1 MALLAAHGRNSPFQN
16 GPEFADELRS
26 KLFELGAQ
34 VLREFDLM
42 TGYSGNDIV
51 HQGRLDPGDLIQKPL
66 PSAQLA
72 TTIRNILDA

>member
-42 TGYSGNDIV
+42 TGYSRNAIV
-51 HQGRLDPGDLIQKPL
+51 HQGRLDPGDLIQKAARHRAACHYH
-66 PSAQLA
+66 S
-72 TTIRNILDA
+72 NVLDA